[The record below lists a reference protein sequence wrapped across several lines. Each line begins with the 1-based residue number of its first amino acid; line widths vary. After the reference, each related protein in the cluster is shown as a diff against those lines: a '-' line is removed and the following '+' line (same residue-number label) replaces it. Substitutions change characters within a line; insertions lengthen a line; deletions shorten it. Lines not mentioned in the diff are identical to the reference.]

1 MTKYYY
7 LTDRGQQIGPV
18 DISGI
23 INARIK
29 PSTQI
34 WYPGLSSWVLAST
47 LPELQPYLNT
57 PKPDTKPQNWIWLGI
72 VALLCCLPIGIVSI
86 VYASKVD
93 PAWNRGDYQISKE
106 YSNNAQMWGF
116 LSIGAGFLVFIFFFI
131 IGLTLL
137 E

>member
-47 LPELQPYLNT
+47 LPELQPY
-57 PKPDTKPQNWIWLGI
+57 
-72 VALLCCLPIGIVSI
+72 
-86 VYASKVD
+86 
-93 PAWNRGDYQISKE
+93 
-106 YSNNAQMWGF
+106 
-116 LSIGAGFLVFIFFFI
+116 
-131 IGLTLL
+131 
-137 E
+137 

>member
-72 VALLCCLPIGIVSI
+72 VATVLCCLPLGIVSI

-93 PAWNRGDYQISKE
+93 SAWHRGDYQGAINSSKK
-106 YSNNAQMWGF
+106 AQMWGF
-116 LSIGAGFLVFIFFFI
+116 ISIGAGFIAYILIFI
-131 IGLTLL
+131 IGLLVA
-137 E
+137 